1 MIKVSVIL
9 PVYNTGKYLRQC
21 LESIE
26 NQTLKNFEVFC
37 VDDGS
42 TDDSVEIIS
51 EYEKKDS
58 RFHLLEQKNAG
69 GGAARNHGMEAAKG
83 EYLAFLDSDDFFEAG
98 PSRKAGETGWM
109 RQRQI
114 SLSARCAAG
123 TKIFSFLP
131 MNTRPCGK
139 STFRK
144 KRSSTIMTSRITFS
158 TPSTTGPGTRCSAAP
173 LWRRRS

>member
-1 MIKVSVIL
+1 MIKVSLIL

-51 EYEKKDS
+51 EYVKKDS

-83 EYLAFLDSDDFFEAG
+83 EYLAFLDSDDFIE
-98 PSRKAGETGWM
+98 
-109 RQRQI
+109 Q
-114 SLSARCAAG
+114 
-123 TKIFSFLP
+123 
-131 MNTRPCGK
+131 
-139 STFRK
+139 
-144 KRSSTIMTSRITFS
+144 
-158 TPSTTGPGTRCSAAP
+158 
-173 LWRRRS
+173 

>member
-51 EYEKKDS
+51 EYVKKDS
-58 RFHLLEQKNAG
+58 RFHLLKQKNAG

-83 EYLAFLDSDDFFEAG
+83 EYLAFLDSDDFFEPGLLEKQAK
-98 PSRKAGETGWM
+98 RLDETKAD
-109 RQRQI
+109 
-114 SLSARCAAG
+114 LSVCKVRC
-123 TKIFSFLP
+123 
-131 MNTRPCGK
+131 
-139 STFRK
+139 
-144 KRSSTIMTSRITFS
+144 
-158 TPSTTGPGTRCSAAP
+158 
-173 LWRRRS
+173 

>member
-51 EYEKKDS
+51 EYVKKDS

-83 EYLAFLDSDDFFEAG
+83 EYLAFLDSDDFFEPGLLEKQAK
-98 PSRKAGETGWM
+98 RLDETKG
-109 RQRQI
+109 R
-114 SLSARCAAG
+114 SLCLQGALLAR
-123 TKIFSFLP
+123 
-131 MNTRPCGK
+131 
-139 STFRK
+139 
-144 KRSSTIMTSRITFS
+144 RSSVFYR
-158 TPSTTGPGTRCSAAP
+158 
-173 LWRRRS
+173 

>member
-1 MIKVSVIL
+1 MIKVSLIL

-51 EYEKKDS
+51 EYVKKDS

-83 EYLAFLDSDDFFEAG
+83 EYLAFLDSDDFFEPGLLEKQAK
-98 PSRKAGETGWM
+98 RLDETKADLSVCKVRCWHEDLQFFTDEYAAM
-109 RQRQI
+109 REEY
-114 SLSARCAAG
+114 
-123 TKIFSFLP
+123 LP
-131 MNTRPCGK
+131 
-139 STFRK
+139 K
-144 KRSSTIMTSRITFS
+144 KEILTSRITFS

-173 LWRRRS
+173 LWRRRN

>member
-51 EYEKKDS
+51 EYVKKDS
-58 RFHLLEQKNAG
+58 RFPVAPVKSVPAG
-69 GGAARNHGMEAAKG
+69 RKG
-83 EYLAFLDSDDFFEAG
+83 
-98 PSRKAGETGWM
+98 
-109 RQRQI
+109 
-114 SLSARCAAG
+114 C
-123 TKIFSFLP
+123 
-131 MNTRPCGK
+131 RP
-139 STFRK
+139 
-144 KRSSTIMTSRITFS
+144 
-158 TPSTTGPGTRCSAAP
+158 
-173 LWRRRS
+173 

>member
-69 GGAARNHGMEAAKG
+69 GRSGQKPWHGGG
-83 EYLAFLDSDDFFEAG
+83 ERRVSRLPRFRRFL
-98 PSRKAGETGWM
+98 
-109 RQRQI
+109 
-114 SLSARCAAG
+114 
-123 TKIFSFLP
+123 
-131 MNTRPCGK
+131 
-139 STFRK
+139 
-144 KRSSTIMTSRITFS
+144 
-158 TPSTTGPGTRCSAAP
+158 
-173 LWRRRS
+173 

>member
-26 NQTLKNFEVFC
+26 NQTLKNFEVLC

-51 EYEKKDS
+51 EYVKKDS

-69 GGAARNHGMEAAKG
+69 GGAARNHGMEVRR
-83 EYLAFLDSDDFFEAG
+83 ESISPSSIPTISLSRAFSK
-98 PSRKAGETGWM
+98 SRRNDWM

-173 LWRRRS
+173 LWRRRN